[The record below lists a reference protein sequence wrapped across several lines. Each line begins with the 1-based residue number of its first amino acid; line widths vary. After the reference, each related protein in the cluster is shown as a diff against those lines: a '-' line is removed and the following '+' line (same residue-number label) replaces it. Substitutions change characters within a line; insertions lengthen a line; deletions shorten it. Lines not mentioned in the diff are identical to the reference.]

1 MVKYKVLRLMYR
13 DFKTSIFFRP
23 RNWLVQLSFPLSYLY
38 ISGLIYGNIIRN
50 ITVGGK
56 SIPYMLY
63 LAAGLMVVQ
72 IYQGAGLASWMIWV
86 DRDTGALQQI
96 IIGAYTV
103 SDYIV
108 SKVLS
113 TMTKSIINALA
124 FLALSLPLLYA
135 YLRVDTWSFA
145 LLVYSLCISSAFFT
159 FLNVALISSA
169 KEYETYRLIS
179 GVILFPLM
187 FLSSAFYPVD
197 RAPPALQMIML
208 ANPLTHTADLTRLAL
223 LKISSRH
230 TPIFTVL
237 LPVETIIIAL
247 ISVKTFMKIYR
258 KEWMR

>member
-1 MVKYKVLRLMYR
+1 
-13 DFKTSIFFRP
+13 
-23 RNWLVQLSFPLSYLY
+23 
-38 ISGLIYGNIIRN
+38 
-50 ITVGGK
+50 
-56 SIPYMLY
+56 MLY

-72 IYQGAGLASWMIWV
+72 IYQGASLASWMIWV

-113 TMTKSIINALA
+113 TMLKSIINALA

-135 YLRVDTWSFA
+135 YLQVDAWSFI
-145 LLVYSLCISSAFFT
+145 LLVYSLCISSAFFM

-169 KEYETYRLIS
+169 KEYATYRLVS

-197 RAPPALQMIML
+197 RAPPVLQSIML

-223 LKISSRH
+223 LKISSKY
-230 TPIFTVL
+230 TSLFIGL
-237 LPVETIIIAL
+237 LPAETIIIAL
-247 ISVKTFMKIYR
+247 ISVEIFMKIYR